1 MAISR
6 NPVIVEASRIDVDA
20 MPMNFSYPL
29 KDFLINTFQD
39 LENIANKTNQ
49 AGDDAESAVNTNER
63 QDEEITENKQ
73 GVENNAA
80 AINLVNQ
87 TLDNHMGS
95 RQQHG
100 ANGDIVGNLDYA
112 SPTTGGVVLQA
123 QNVASSELI
132 YPDAI
137 GTAPETYNQGYAQ
150 TLANSVNAT
159 VSNQKVINNKLNDI
173 ITALTNAKIMGN

>member
-49 AGDDAESAVNTNER
+49 AGDDAENAVNTNER
-63 QDEEITENKQ
+63 QDAQIS
-73 GVENNAA
+73 NNETL
-80 AINLVNQ
+80 INLVSQ
-87 TLDNHMGS
+87 SLSNHMNS

-123 QNVASSELI
+123 QNVAVNDI
-132 YPDAI
+132 VYPDEI
-137 GTAPETYNQGYAQ
+137 GTAPDTYDQGYTQ
-150 TLANSVNAT
+150 TLANAVNAT
-159 VSNQKVINNKLNDI
+159 VGNQKVINSKLNDI
-173 ITALTNAKIMGN
+173 ITALTTAKIMGA